1 MAKKIER
8 NKNTAKKK
16 VTLWTRF
23 RHNIAAFIS
32 TIVLIVLFV
41 MVFAAPLFTTYQAY
55 TTDLYARL
63 AAPGTPGQ
71 DGQSVHLLG
80 TDQLGR
86 DIYARILYGGQ
97 ASLRVGFIVTI
108 IGAVIGIIL
117 GMLAGYF
124 GGWADM
130 IIMRLVDVWSSAPT
144 LLIAL
149 TFVMIMGPGEKN
161 LIIALSIAS
170 WTLFCRMARSQAL
183 ILRSSAM
190 VESGQAVGASTNR
203 ILFKHVMPN
212 ILSPLVTT
220 FVIEVAH
227 FINAE
232 ANLSFLGFGV
242 QPPQTSWGLI
252 IGEGRKYL
260 TQAPWIVIYP
270 GLIIGVTVLC
280 LNLVGDWIRDEFDP
294 LAVKY

>member
-1 MAKKIER
+1 MAKQKTKH
-8 NKNTAKKK
+8 KNVAKRK
-16 VTLWTRF
+16 VTLWDRF
-23 RHNIAAFIS
+23 RHNIAAFVA
-32 TIVLIVLFV
+32 TIVLVILFT
-41 MVFAAPLFTTYQAY
+41 MVFGAPLFTNFQAH

-63 AAPGTPGQ
+63 AAPGTAGKM
-71 DGQSVHLLG
+71 GTHILG

-86 DIYARILYGGQ
+86 DVFARILYGGR
-97 ASLRVGFIVTI
+97 ASLRVGFTVTI
-108 IGAVIGIIL
+108 IGAAIGIIL
-117 GMLAGYF
+117 GMCAGYF
-124 GGWADM
+124 GGWTDM
-130 IIMRLVDVWSSAPT
+130 IIMRLVDIWSSAPT
-144 LLIAL
+144 LLIAM

-183 ILRSSAM
+183 VMRSSAM
-190 VESGQAVGASTNR
+190 VESGQAIGATTNR
-203 ILFKHVMPN
+203 ILFRHVMPN

-242 QPPQTSWGLI
+242 QPPAASWGLI

-260 TQAPWIVIYP
+260 TQAPWIVLYP
-270 GLIIGVTVLC
+270 GLVIGITVLC

-294 LAVKY
+294 LAIKY

>member
-1 MAKKIER
+1 MAKEKT
-8 NKNTAKKK
+8 NHKNTAKRK
-16 VTLWTRF
+16 VTLWDRF
-23 RHNIAAFIS
+23 RHNIAAFVA
-32 TIVLIVLFV
+32 TIVLIVLFT
-41 MVFAAPLFTTYQAY
+41 MVFGAPLFTNFKAH

-63 AAPGTPGQ
+63 SAPGTAGKM
-71 DGQSVHLLG
+71 GTHILG

-86 DIYARILYGGQ
+86 DVFARILYGGR
-97 ASLRVGFIVTI
+97 ASLRVGFTVTI
-108 IGAVIGIIL
+108 IGAAIGIIL
-117 GMLAGYF
+117 GMCAGYF
-124 GGWADM
+124 GSWTDM

-144 LLIAL
+144 LLIAM

-183 ILRSSAM
+183 VMRSSAM
-190 VESGQAVGASTNR
+190 VESGQAIGATTNR
-203 ILFKHVMPN
+203 ILFRHVMPN

-242 QPPQTSWGLI
+242 QPPAASWGLI

-260 TQAPWIVIYP
+260 TQAPWIVLYP
-270 GLIIGVTVLC
+270 GLVIGITVLC

-294 LAVKY
+294 LAIKH